1 MSKHNKLT
9 QVVLS
14 EIIGTDSKVSKF
26 HQFIHADNLL
36 GINET
41 KELKECLKLY
51 GKLAT
56 KNLKEI
62 VDMSKLE
69 EIIVQLRC
77 RELVMGEFKLSKVRD
92 YIYAGNRHSRH
103 DLFQIYFPKGT
114 KVEEWIVAVPAL
126 VGEDLER
133 IFDGI
138 KRPYSMMEFSKILN
152 NHFVT
157 KYGFRN
163 AMYPCKNAA
172 RHIAMSHP
180 EWVDPDTFLHGGT
193 GFFDGLVQ
201 IFDCPHYMSKA
212 KYEIDAYGN
221 YNPTNNAGV
230 EFVNHM
236 VQLHDH
242 PDMPIHTHKYLNL
255 EDKLCMHYKYMAM
268 KFGFKKQTKQ
278 IPYNWVYPDNWS
290 LRTGTYDS

>member
-92 YIYAGNRHSRH
+92 YIYARA
-103 DLFQIYFPKGT
+103 LFFRSGKDVKDIRVVVGRT
-114 KVEEWIVAVPAL
+114 DIW
-126 VGEDLER
+126 GEDIEKLMGNQD
-133 IFDGI
+133 FVNL
-138 KRPYSMMEFSKILN
+138 S
-152 NHFVT
+152 VT
-157 KYGFRN
+157 KLKE
-163 AMYPCKNAA
+163 AMT
-172 RHIAMSHP
+172 
-180 EWVDPDTFLHGGT
+180 V
-193 GFFDGLVQ
+193 
-201 IFDCPHYMSKA
+201 
-212 KYEIDAYGN
+212 EIDEN
-221 YNPTNNAGV
+221 
-230 EFVNHM
+230 
-236 VQLHDH
+236 L
-242 PDMPIHTHKYLNL
+242 KYFETLK
-255 EDKLCMHYKYMAM
+255 EKH
-268 KFGFKKQTKQ
+268 
-278 IPYNWVYPDNWS
+278 
-290 LRTGTYDS
+290 